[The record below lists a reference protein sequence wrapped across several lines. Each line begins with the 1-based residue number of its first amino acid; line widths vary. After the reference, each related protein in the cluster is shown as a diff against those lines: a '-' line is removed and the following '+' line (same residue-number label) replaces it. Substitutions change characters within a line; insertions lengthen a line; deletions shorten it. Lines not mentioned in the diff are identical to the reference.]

1 MVYVQTTRLFSVF
14 IVSVFV
20 ILFVGIA
27 MATGGP
33 DDAKVEIRKDA
44 TTMTQL
50 EEDAKVNISKFKLLP
65 HADNESTP
73 RVSTPHFDA
82 KFNFIPTGSN
92 ESFLHGIPATYS
104 TPKLPTFSGNESS
117 QKGEVTYDVWSF
129 EVRCLQRTGQY
140 PEHIILQALRNSLKG
155 TARSM
160 LVSLGE
166 GASVNDVLTKL
177 DGFYGTVSTC
187 EILMQSFYNDY
198 QKENESIVS
207 FASRIEETLIK
218 AINRGHLDISAKD
231 SMLRSKFWT
240 GLKSQELRNS
250 TRHHYD
256 GKKNFQSLL
265 MEIRKVEQEE
275 TNKVHTIQKTNPKVA
290 RQQPN
295 QVETQKD
302 SNKEVLD
309 QLTKLMSRLES
320 LEQKVNAN
328 SSAPYTGD
336 AHHAHPANYR
346 GRGYNHY
353 GNRGNRSFRG
363 RASGRGNAPNSR
375 YNGKQSSN

>member
-1 MVYVQTTRLFSVF
+1 
-14 IVSVFV
+14 
-20 ILFVGIA
+20 
-27 MATGGP
+27 MATGGA
-33 DDAKVEIRKDA
+33 DDAKTEVHKDA

-50 EEDAKVNISKFKLLP
+50 EEDAKVNMSKFKLLP
-65 HADNESTP
+65 HVDGENGP
-73 RVSTPHFDA
+73 VVSTPNFDA
-82 KFNFIPTGSN
+82 RFNFNPTGPN
-92 ESFLHGIPATYS
+92 ESYLHGMPATYS
-104 TPKLPTFSGNESS
+104 IPKLPTFSGNESS

-129 EVRCLQRTGQY
+129 EVRCLKRTGQY

-256 GKKNFQSLL
+256 SKKDFQSLL

-275 TNKVHTIQKTNPKVA
+275 TNKVHMVQKVNSKVA
-290 RQQPN
+290 RQQPS
-295 QVETQKD
+295 QVDTQRD

-320 LEQKVNAN
+320 LEQKVNTN
-328 SSAPYTGD
+328 IVPPHTGD
-336 AHHAHPANYR
+336 SRPTYR
-346 GRGYNHY
+346 GRGQTYNRY
-353 GNRGNRSFRG
+353 SNRGNRTPFRG
-363 RASGRGNAPNSR
+363 RASGRGKAPNFR
-375 YNGKQSSN
+375 YNGSQSSN